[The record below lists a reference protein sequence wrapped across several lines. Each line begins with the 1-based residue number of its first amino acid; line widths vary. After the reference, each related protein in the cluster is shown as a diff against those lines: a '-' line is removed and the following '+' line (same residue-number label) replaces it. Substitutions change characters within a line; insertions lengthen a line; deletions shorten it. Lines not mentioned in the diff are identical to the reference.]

1 LRPQVSGFDQTP
13 SHLHPHAATTGR
25 MNNTLAISLVIL
37 IIGFLALDHYVLHWE
52 VGLFALRWL
61 IDVITTLA
69 FWR

>member
-1 LRPQVSGFDQTP
+1 
-13 SHLHPHAATTGR
+13 

-37 IIGFLALDHYVLHWE
+37 IIGFLALDHYLLHWE